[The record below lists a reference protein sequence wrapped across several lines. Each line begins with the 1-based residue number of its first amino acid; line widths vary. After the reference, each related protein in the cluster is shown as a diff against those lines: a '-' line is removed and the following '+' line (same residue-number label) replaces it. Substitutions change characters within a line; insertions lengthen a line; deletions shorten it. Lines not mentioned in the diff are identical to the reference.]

1 MANPAR
7 PPTHPASAPKAPP
20 SPAPGE
26 PDTDPQA
33 TSAAELFPVL
43 EKLERFRRGRKVPF
57 VQQLEIT
64 DCGAACL
71 AMVLGHLGRDVNLDE
86 VREAAG
92 GSARDGVDAA
102 AIVRAAE
109 WYGLRCRGLA
119 LDVEHLHYL
128 PPGSILHW
136 EFNHFVVFERV
147 TKKGVE
153 IVDPGMGPRVVPHA
167 KFNGSFTGV
176 ALVFETSDEFEPK
189 RRGRG
194 RFGWY
199 LTQLA
204 GQRHV
209 LSRVVVTS
217 VLLRVF
223 ALAFP
228 LVTAVVVDRVVPR
241 NDRNLLLVVSIGLG
255 GLLVFQMIT
264 TLVRSHLLL
273 QLRTNLDTR
282 LTLGFVDYL
291 SRLPYDFFQRRSAGD
306 LMMRVNNNATVRELL
321 TSNTLS
327 ALLDGVLVIGYAA
340 LILVIAPMMGAIVI
354 GMGILQITVF
364 YIARRGYREL
374 LTRSLE
380 AQARSQS
387 YLVELLHGM
396 ETLKAAAAE
405 SRAVER
411 WSNLY
416 VDELNVSLDRG
427 RLSARVDAVS
437 SLLSGGS
444 PLAILLIGAL
454 QVVSGAI
461 SLGEMLAIN
470 SLAMGLL
477 TPLSAMV
484 NSALQLQLIG
494 GYMDRIEDV
503 LRTAPE
509 QSGKDVARAP
519 KLSGRV
525 SLQNVSFRYGDNLP
539 FVVRDVSVDLRA
551 GMTVAI
557 VGRSGCG
564 KSTLARLVAGLY
576 RPTEGRVMYDGHD
589 LQNLELKSLRRQIG
603 VVFQSPSLFAGS
615 IRAAIALSDP
625 TASLDRI
632 VEAARLAVVDEDIRT
647 MPMGYDT
654 VLADGGASLSGG
666 QRQRVAL
673 ARSLVHKPALLIL
686 DEATSALDSETE
698 RRVIRNLEDLR
709 CTRIVLAHRL
719 STIVNAD
726 LILVMD
732 AGEVVESGTH
742 HELLSR
748 GQHYARLVAAQ
759 LQADAPQRGVA

>member
-1 MANPAR
+1 MAEPE
-7 PPTHPASAPKAPP
+7 PT
-20 SPAPGE
+20 PAPAPVPVPVPVNE
-26 PDTDPQA
+26 PPAEEPQ
-33 TSAAELFPVL
+33 SAAQLFPVL
-43 EKLERFRRGRKVPF
+43 EKLARSRRGRKVPF
-57 VQQLEIT
+57 VQQLEAT

-71 AMVLGHLGRDVNLDE
+71 TMVLGLLGRDVALDE

-92 GSARDGVDAA
+92 GSGRDGVDAL

-119 LDVEHLHYL
+119 LDLEQLRYL
-128 PPGSILHW
+128 PSGSILHW
-136 EFNHFVVFERV
+136 EFNHFVVFDRIS
-147 TKKGVE
+147 KKGIE
-153 IVDPGMGPRVVPHA
+153 IVDPGMGPRTISLA
-167 KFNGSFTGV
+167 RFGESFTGV

-204 GQRHV
+204 GQRDV
-209 LSRVVVTS
+209 LTRIVITS

-223 ALAFP
+223 ALALP
-228 LVTAVVVDRVVPR
+228 LVTAVIVDRVVPR
-241 NDRNLLLVVSIGLG
+241 SDKNLLFVVAIGLS
-255 GLLVFQMIT
+255 GLLVFQLVT

-327 ALLDGVLVIGYAA
+327 ALLDGILVIGYAV
-340 LILVIAPMMGAIVI
+340 LILVIAPMVGVIVI
-354 GMGILQITVF
+354 GLGVVQLAVF
-364 YIARRGYREL
+364 YVARRGYREL
-374 LTRSLE
+374 LARSLE

-387 YLVELLHGM
+387 YLVEMLHGM

-427 RLSARVDAVS
+427 RLSARVDAIG
-437 SLLSGGS
+437 SLLTTSS
-444 PLAILLIGAL
+444 PLAILLLGAL
-454 QVVSGAI
+454 QVMSGSI
-461 SLGEMLAIN
+461 TLGEMLAIN
-470 SLAMGLL
+470 SLAIGLL
-477 TPLSAMV
+477 LPLSTMV
-484 NSALQLQLIG
+484 NSALQLQLLG
-494 GYMDRIEDV
+494 GYMDRIDDV
-503 LRTAPE
+503 LRTLPE

-519 KLSGRV
+519 RLTGRV
-525 SLQNVSFRYGDNLP
+525 TLQNVSFRYGDNLP
-539 FVVRDVSVDLRA
+539 FVVRDVSVDIRA

-564 KSTLARLVAGLY
+564 KSTLARMIAGLY
-576 RPTEGRVMYDGHD
+576 RPTEGRVNFDGHD
-589 LQNLELKSLRRQIG
+589 LMRIELKSLRRQIG

-615 IRAAIALSDP
+615 IRAAISLSDP
-625 TASLDRI
+625 TATLEKI
-632 VEAARLAVVDEDIRT
+632 AEAARLAAVDEDIRA

-654 VLADGGASLSGG
+654 ILSDGGASMSGG

-673 ARSLVHKPALLIL
+673 ARALVHKPALLIL

-698 RRVIRNLEDLR
+698 RRVIHNLEELR

-732 AGEVVESGTH
+732 GGEVVETGTH
-742 HELLSR
+742 HELLGR

-759 LQADAPQRGVA
+759 LTTDGPRGAA